1 MKPCHSNFKIS
12 WIQPLFTTFTTTILA
27 PGCIISCTYD
37 CNGLLSGLPASLPVH
52 SCTLQQSDPAQ
63 TEVSSVMSQLCWKLS
78 ISQCRVKAEVLTVTD
93 EVPHRDTPFT
103 FLTSSPTTVQS
114 HSPQASYAGLL
125 DVPRMCQARSHFG
138 SLHSPF
144 LLLVV
149 FFSHINEWLAPSL
162 P

>member
-12 WIQPLFTTFTTTILA
+12 WIQPLFTTFTTTVLA
-27 PGCIISCTYD
+27 LGCVISCTYD
-37 CNGLLSGLPASLPVH
+37 CNSLLSGLPASLPVH
-52 SCTLQQSDPAQ
+52 SCTLQQSDAVQ

-78 ISQCRVKAEVLTVTD
+78 IGQCRVKAEVLTVTH
-93 EVPHRDTPFT
+93 EVPHRDTPFPS
-103 FLTSSPTTVQS
+103 LPHLQPLS